1 MSDTTDPGTRLSD
14 YQRPAWRITN
24 VLLDFNLDADA
35 TEVTSTLA
43 LTPDPS
49 QALQPLRLH
58 GEDLELLHI
67 ALDGRILA
75 AHEYH
80 FDQSELTLEGV
91 SGPCELHT
99 IVRLCPRRNTRLE
112 GLYLSRD
119 ALFTQ
124 CEAEGFRRITF
135 FTDRPDVSAVFDV
148 TLRAERSKFPV
159 LLSNGNQVT
168 AGDLPGGRHFVRWH
182 DPHPKPSYLFA
193 LVAGD
198 LARVS
203 APFITMEDRHVEVNI
218 WAAAHDVERCHF
230 ALGAALRAME
240 WDEKRFGR
248 AYDLSVYNIVAT
260 QDFTMGAMENKGL
273 NIFNARYVLG
283 DVDTATDADFV
294 AIEAVIGHEYFHNWS
309 GNRVTLRDW
318 FQLSLKEGLTV
329 FRDQEFTAD
338 LHSRG
343 LKRIE
348 DVRVLKSRQFV
359 EDAGPLAHP
368 VRPASYREINNFY
381 TATVYEKGAELVRML
396 HTLIGEADFRRGLDD
411 YFSRHDGGAA
421 TVEDLVEAMARASG
435 RDFGQFLRWWEQAG
449 TPRIAAEEH
458 FDAAQGSYYLS
469 LRQHGGPPEQPL
481 HIPLALAFYDAQG
494 QRIEQLPE
502 SDAPIRDGL
511 IELREHEHVVCL
523 HGLSD
528 KPLPAFLQGLSAPV
542 RLDFDYTPAQLARLV
557 QIEADP
563 LTRWEAMQQLA
574 REAVVAGARQHD
586 ARAALASAQLAL
598 LSDEDADPAF
608 VAECLSLPD
617 VWDLS
622 SDLVQIDL
630 DALWNAREHL
640 LDQLAADQAD
650 VLRRRYTQLA
660 TVADGGLDG
669 LSVAARSLRKLC
681 LGRLA
686 RIETDGERAL
696 AHYHAAPGLTDRL
709 AALAALIHRG
719 RPQAADVVREFAQQH
734 AKDALMTD
742 KWLALVAAT
751 PRPSALETLA
761 TLLHSRYWQPTNPNR
776 VRAILGNF
784 VHNNIPAFHRADGA
798 GYALFFD
805 MLPQLDAIN
814 PQVAARH
821 LGLLENWRRL
831 DSGRRAHLTA
841 HMDALRSR
849 ITSRDSHEILA
860 RLVAK
865 PPQTE

>member
-1 MSDTTDPGTRLSD
+1 MTDTTDPGIRLAD
-14 YQRPAWRITN
+14 YQRPAWRITS
-24 VLLDFNLDADA
+24 VLLDFDLDADA

-43 LTPDPS
+43 LTPDLT

-75 AHEYH
+75 AHEYR

-159 LLSNGNQVT
+159 LLSNGDLVT
-168 AGDLPGGRHFVRWH
+168 SGDLPGGRHFARWH

-203 APFITMEDRHVEVNI
+203 APFVTMEGRHVEVNI
-218 WAAAHDVERCHF
+218 WAAEHDVERCHF

-359 EDAGPLAHP
+359 EDTGPLSHP

-411 YFSRHDGGAA
+411 YFARHDGGAA
-421 TVEDLVEAMARASG
+421 TVEDLVAAMARASG
-435 RDFGQFLRWWEQAG
+435 RDFSQFLRWWEQAG

-458 FDAAQGSYYLS
+458 FDATQGSYCLT
-469 LRQHGGPPEQPL
+469 LRQHGPKPDEPL
-481 HIPLALAFYDAQG
+481 HIPLALAFYDAHD
-494 QRIEQLPE
+494 QRIEQLPQ
-502 SDAPIRDGL
+502 SDAPIRDGM
-511 IELREHEHVVCL
+511 IELREHEHVVRL

-542 RLDFDYTPAQLARLV
+542 RLDFEYTPAQLARLV
-557 QIEADP
+557 QIESDP

-574 REAVVAGARQHD
+574 REAVVAGTRQRD
-586 ARAALASAQLAL
+586 ARTALATAQVAL
-598 LSDEDADPAF
+598 LTDESADPAF

-622 SDLVQIDL
+622 SDLAHIDL
-630 DALWNAREHL
+630 DALWGERECL
-640 LDQLAADQAD
+640 LDVLATDQAD
-650 VLRRRYTQLA
+650 LLRRRYTQLA
-660 TVADGGLDG
+660 AVADGGLDG
-669 LSVAARSLRKLC
+669 PNVAARSLRKLC
-681 LGRLA
+681 LGRLT
-686 RIETDGERAL
+686 RIETNGERAL
-696 AHYHAAPGLTDRL
+696 AHYHAATGLTDRL
-709 AALAALIHRG
+709 AALGALIHCG
-719 RPQAADVVREFAQQH
+719 RPQAADVLRQFAQQH
-734 AKDALMTD
+734 ANDALMTD

-751 PRPSALETLA
+751 PRPSALETIRA
-761 TLLHSRYWQPTNPNR
+761 LLHGRYWQPTNPNR
-776 VRAILGNF
+776 VRAILANF

-798 GYALFFD
+798 GYALFFGT
-805 MLPQLDAIN
+805 LPQLDAIN

-831 DSGRRAHLTA
+831 DSGRRAHLAA
-841 HMDALRSR
+841 HMDALRGR

-860 RLVAK
+860 RLVAR
-865 PPQTE
+865 PS